1 MDTNQQ
7 YGQTT
12 LNLPHDVMTLPSQG
26 LFYKNKKK
34 SIRVG
39 YLTAQDENLLMS
51 LNYDTKT
58 LISTLV
64 RQKIYEP
71 DIRIEDLLESDVEA
85 ILIFLRNTAF
95 GTKYNLSTVDP
106 LTNIRFDVSVDIDEL
121 NIKELPIKP
130 DDNGLFSVN
139 LPKSNDTVKFKL
151 LTYGEKITLEKE
163 LDTYPSGIVPPT
175 ITRKLEASVISING
189 NDSRENIVKY
199 IQQMPIMDS
208 QVLRNTIRDCEPRF
222 DLSKTVNAPSGEM
235 VNVSINFGLEFF
247 RPFFGV

>member
-1 MDTNQQ
+1 
-7 YGQTT
+7 
-12 LNLPHDVMTLPSQG
+12 
-26 LFYKNKKK
+26 
-34 SIRVG
+34 
-39 YLTAQDENLLMS
+39 
-51 LNYDTKT
+51 
-58 LISTLV
+58 
-64 RQKIYEP
+64 
-71 DIRIEDLLESDVEA
+71 
-85 ILIFLRNTAF
+85 
-95 GTKYNLSTVDP
+95 
-106 LTNIRFDVSVDIDEL
+106 
-121 NIKELPIKP
+121 
-130 DDNGLFSVN
+130 LFSVN

-208 QVLRNTIRDCEPRF
+208 QVLRHTIRDCEPRF
-222 DLSKTVNAPSGEM
+222 DLSKTVKAPSGEM

>member
-222 DLSKTVNAPSGEM
+222 DLSKTVKAPSGEM